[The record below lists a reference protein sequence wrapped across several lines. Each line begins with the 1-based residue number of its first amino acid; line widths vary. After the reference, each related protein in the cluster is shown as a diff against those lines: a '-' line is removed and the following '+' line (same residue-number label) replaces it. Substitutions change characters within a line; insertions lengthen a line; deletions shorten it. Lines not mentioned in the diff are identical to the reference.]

1 MNRTSIV
8 LTAAVALAAASAL
21 AAEPAAKGSPK
32 TGSSPAQITRGKYL
46 VEKVAMCGDCHS
58 PRDQQGQFIGA
69 KWLHGAPLD
78 FKNIVPMPRWAELAP
93 PLAGL
98 PGWSAEQAVNLLMTG
113 KDPHGDAPEP
123 PMPAY
128 RMSREDATAV
138 VSYLKSLPPPGAN

>member
-1 MNRTSIV
+1 MNRTPILLS
-8 LTAAVALAAASAL
+8 TAILLIAASAL
-21 AAEPAAKGSPK
+21 AAEPAK
-32 TGSSPAQITRGKYL
+32 SPAKAGSTPAQLARGKYL
-46 VEKVAMCGDCHS
+46 VEQVAMCIDCHS
-58 PRDQQGQFIGA
+58 PRDQQGQFIRA

-78 FKNIVPMPRWAELAP
+78 FKNIVPMPKWAEIAP

-98 PGWSAEQAVNLLMTG
+98 PGWSVEQAVALLMTG